1 MAWTWAFVTPR
12 LTGTRVY
19 NIAGQLSRTE
29 FGAFGYDG
37 AGRIDAIVQQL
48 FRPGDSDPTHDSIVR
63 VATISR
69 VRYDAVGRI
78 VHFETANH
86 EGSICD
92 YSYDANGNRTASSR
106 TLAGLTT
113 TRNYQLAAGR
123 NRPAG
128 FTQTEGGTTSEVVYG
143 YDANGALTSDGL
155 RRFTYNRE
163 GRLAA
168 VTTGAGSDA
177 PTTRYAHNALG
188 QRVFKTETV
197 YPRAEVAA
205 EAADQGWMQGFID
218 LFAQLVSSATTGAD
232 KLGTAYLYDERG
244 SLLSETGTGG
254 PNSTGSTHYIYLPTP
269 NGPLPIAVIVN
280 GQKFAV
286 HSDHLNTPRRITND
300 QGQPVWQWAYSAF
313 GETKPTTAHH
323 RFADLDAVPNP
334 GTANF
339 AELVVNKRLD
349 GMYFDAE
356 SGLFANWHRFYD
368 PRTGRYTQGDPI
380 GLGGGLNRNTFGAG
394 NPLSNSDPNGLQVIP
409 TPLGPITIP
418 PPPVPPG
425 APASIDPENPYRR
438 GAPPSLQIP
447 WNPVTMIP
455 KAIVAGCNALVD
467 WMFSRGANGGDKD
480 ARTPTGQ
487 RGSPMDVPKGTN
499 EPTTIG
505 GRDFGG
511 HALDQM
517 QGRGVTPTPVEDTVQ
532 NGTETPGNKPGRTV
546 HTSPDGRL
554 TVVTEGAKV
563 VTVIPK

>member
-1 MAWTWAFVTPR
+1 MTQTTASAAGPARTRSGAFSFFSYLALFFLRWLVLALSALAYVGLASAGSSETLLRYDEPKVGKGYLSGFDDSSGSTEYTRDGFGAVTSKEQTLANGLRQVVRYEYGRAHLLEKLIYPNGMVLGHIYDNTGRLTDLTLDGTPFISDIRWNALGQPVAWTWAFVTPR

-128 FTQTEGGTTSEVVYG
+128 FTQTEGSTTSEVVYG

-188 QRVFKTETV
+188 QRVFKTETI
-197 YPRAEVAA
+197 YPHAEVAA
-205 EAADQGWMQGFID
+205 EAADKGWM
-218 LFAQLVSSATTGAD
+218 
-232 KLGTAYLYDERG
+232 
-244 SLLSETGTGG
+244 
-254 PNSTGSTHYIYLPTP
+254 
-269 NGPLPIAVIVN
+269 
-280 GQKFAV
+280 
-286 HSDHLNTPRRITND
+286 
-300 QGQPVWQWAYSAF
+300 
-313 GETKPTTAHH
+313 
-323 RFADLDAVPNP
+323 
-334 GTANF
+334 
-339 AELVVNKRLD
+339 
-349 GMYFDAE
+349 
-356 SGLFANWHRFYD
+356 
-368 PRTGRYTQGDPI
+368 
-380 GLGGGLNRNTFGAG
+380 
-394 NPLSNSDPNGLQVIP
+394 
-409 TPLGPITIP
+409 
-418 PPPVPPG
+418 
-425 APASIDPENPYRR
+425 
-438 GAPPSLQIP
+438 
-447 WNPVTMIP
+447 
-455 KAIVAGCNALVD
+455 
-467 WMFSRGANGGDKD
+467 
-480 ARTPTGQ
+480 
-487 RGSPMDVPKGTN
+487 
-499 EPTTIG
+499 
-505 GRDFGG
+505 
-511 HALDQM
+511 
-517 QGRGVTPTPVEDTVQ
+517 
-532 NGTETPGNKPGRTV
+532 
-546 HTSPDGRL
+546 
-554 TVVTEGAKV
+554 
-563 VTVIPK
+563 